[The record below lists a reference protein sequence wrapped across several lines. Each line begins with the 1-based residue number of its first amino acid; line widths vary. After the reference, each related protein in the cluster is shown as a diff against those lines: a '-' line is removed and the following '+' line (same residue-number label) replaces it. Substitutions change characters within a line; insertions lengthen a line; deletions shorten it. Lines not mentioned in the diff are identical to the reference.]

1 MPTWSLQKCKNNKE
15 HSSLD
20 FYKKQYDLLLELFK
34 ILRIR
39 TTTVN
44 YATTIHIEHATT
56 IHIEHA
62 TTIHIEHASTIHI
75 EHATTIHIEHAA
87 TIHIEHATTIHIE
100 HATTY
105 VALLLFHTFLI

>member
-1 MPTWSLQKCKNNKE
+1 MPTGSPQKCKNDKE

-20 FYKKQYDLLLELFK
+20 FYKKQYDLLLELLK

-39 TTTVN
+39 TTTAN
-44 YATTIHIEHATT
+44 YATTIHIEHATAIHIENATTIHIEHATT

-62 TTIHIEHASTIHI
+62 TTV
-75 EHATTIHIEHAA
+75 
-87 TIHIEHATTIHIE
+87 HIE

-105 VALLLFHTFLI
+105 VALLPFHTFLI